1 MVDNLDYPDERSSQ
15 RDLEDDEPSSPAEVA
30 TTTSIHPPTMNGSA
44 EPNHTKPSSVQ
55 FHKANKEA
63 VPLGF
68 SRQRRR
74 IHLRANHGAAVVFQ
88 AQAPTGSAKITPTSK
103 DDDKSYIKSLA
114 KQPNIKRLKARRVL
128 MHPTL
133 DC

>member
-1 MVDNLDYPDERSSQ
+1 MVDNLDYADERSSQ
-15 RDLEDDEPSSPAEVA
+15 HDLEDDEPSSSPAEVA
-30 TTTSIHPPTMNGSA
+30 TTTSIHPPTMNDCA
-44 EPNHTKPSSVQ
+44 EPNHTKPSTVQ

-63 VPLGF
+63 SFHKLKHAENNALAV
-68 SRQRRR
+68 
-74 IHLRANHGAAVVFQ
+74 GAFLKHRHDKVW
-88 AQAPTGSAKITPTSK
+88 PTGSAKITPTSK

-114 KQPNIKRLKARRVL
+114 KQPSIKRLKARRVL